1 MSVKLYELTNNYLTI
16 LNMIEDSDVPSE
28 AMIDTL
34 ESINDA
40 IEVKVE
46 GIGKMLRML
55 DADIEALKAE
65 EKRLADRRKAIENK
79 QKQIKD
85 YVRYQ
90 LELAGLTEIKSPLI
104 TVKVQNNPPA
114 VEIVDRDAIPR
125 QFIKTTIVED
135 VDKNAIKEAL
145 KNGEEVPGAVL
156 LQGKSL
162 RIK

>member
-1 MSVKLYELTNNYLTI
+1 MSVALYELTGNYSTVLS
-16 LNMIEDSDVPSE
+16 MIEDSDVPSE

-40 IEVKVE
+40 IEVKAE

-65 EKRLADRRKAIENK
+65 EKRLADRRKTIENK

-90 LELAGLTEIKSPLI
+90 LEVAGLTEIKSPLI

-162 RIK
+162 RIR